1 MLKNTKAVKVKLRK
15 KPISKGRLSLYLD
28 FYPAIVNPKTGKK
41 TRREFLNIYVWESPR
56 SASEKREDKNKLKEA
71 EAIRIKR
78 EYELLSGE
86 YYQTEEDSK
95 DVDFV
100 QYFKNHVKTYE
111 NSKANTFKN
120 MKSAFRRFKSFCK
133 GKMPSNKLTRKVVEE
148 YRTYLDGALSFQTGQ
163 PITQNSKALYFT
175 KFRGVLLKAHQEGIF
190 EKNPAA
196 FVKGFKIETSK
207 REYLTIDEIRQ
218 LFNTSIEDKYFTN
231 ICKFAILT
239 GLRFSD
245 IKKLKWSEV
254 DYSESLQYHIKY
266 VQQKTSSYEV
276 LPIPEDAVKLL
287 GERKGNDDLVFN
299 EMKSRFSYRSVLF
312 QWVQD
317 AKINK
322 HITFHCFR
330 HTYATLQLSNGT
342 DLFTLSKMLGHKDV
356 KTTQIYAKVMDNA
369 KVKAANVIPSF

>member
-254 DYSESLQYHIKY
+254 DYSESLQHHIKY

>member
-1 MLKNTKAVKVKLRK
+1 
-15 KPISKGRLSLYLD
+15 
-28 FYPAIVNPKTGKK
+28 
-41 TRREFLNIYVWESPR
+41 
-56 SASEKREDKNKLKEA
+56 
-71 EAIRIKR
+71 
-78 EYELLSGE
+78 
-86 YYQTEEDSK
+86 
-95 DVDFV
+95 
-100 QYFKNHVKTYE
+100 
-111 NSKANTFKN
+111 
-120 MKSAFRRFKSFCK
+120 
-133 GKMPSNKLTRKVVEE
+133 MPSDKLTRKIVEQ
-148 YRTYLDGALSFQTGQ
+148 YRTYLDGALSFQTNK

-175 KFRGVLLKAHQEGIF
+175 KFRGVSLKAHQEGIF

-218 LFNTSIEDKYFTN
+218 LFNTPIEKDYFIK

-245 IKKLKWSEV
+245 IKKMKWCEV
-254 DYSESLQYHIKY
+254 GYSTKLQHHIKY

-276 LPIPEDAVKLL
+276 LPIPEEAVKIL
-287 GERKGNDDLVFN
+287 GERKENDDLVFDK
-299 EMKSRFSYRSVLF
+299 MKSALYYRKVLI

-356 KTTQIYAKVMDNA
+356 KTTQIYAKVMDEA
-369 KVKAANVIPSF
+369 KVKAANVIPNF

>member
-1 MLKNTKAVKVKLRK
+1 MAKNTKAVKVTLRK

-56 SASEKREDKNKLKEA
+56 SATERREDKNKLREA
-71 EAIRIKR
+71 EAIRVKR

-86 YYQTEEDSK
+86 YYQTEEENK
-95 DVDFV
+95 VIDFV
-100 QYFKNHVKTYE
+100 QYFKDHVKTYE
-111 NSKANTFKN
+111 NSKNNTYKN
-120 MKSAFRRFKSFCK
+120 MKSAFRRFKHFCN
-133 GKMPSNKLTRKVVEE
+133 GKMPSDRLTRKVVEQ
-148 YRTYLDGALSFQTGQ
+148 YRTYLDGALSFQTGK

-190 EKNPAA
+190 DKNPAA
-196 FVKGFKIETSK
+196 FVKGFKVKTSK
-207 REYLTIDEIRQ
+207 REYLTINEIRQ
-218 LFNTSIEDKYFTN
+218 LFNTSVKDEYFVK
-231 ICKFAILT
+231 ICRFAILT

-245 IKKLKWSEV
+245 IKKLKWNEV
-254 DYSESLQYHIKY
+254 DYSESLKHHIKY

-276 LPIPEDAVKLL
+276 LPIPEEAVKIL

-299 EMKSRFSYRSVLF
+299 KMNPLFSYRNMLF

-317 AKINK
+317 AEINK

-356 KTTQIYAKVMDNA
+356 KTTQIYAKVMDEA
-369 KVKAANVIPSF
+369 KVKAASAIPSF

>member
-254 DYSESLQYHIKY
+254 DYSESLQHHIKY

-299 EMKSRFSYRSVLF
+299 EMKSRFTYRSVLF